1 MTSDTV
7 RAAPRATPG
16 TVPDPPPRSLR
27 QRLGDLPVAIMFVL
41 PATIGFAVFYLWPA
55 LRGAY
60 LSLTKFNVLTPPTF
74 IGLENY
80 ERLFG
85 DRLFWN
91 ALKVTAEYVVL
102 NIVTQTVAAMLLAV
116 LMYRLTKSMI
126 VRGVVLLPYL
136 VANVV
141 VALVWYWM
149 LDFQIGVVNNVI
161 EWLGLDRVA
170 FFGSDWAIPTIA
182 GINTWRHTGYTA
194 LLIFA
199 GLQMIPP
206 SVYEAAS
213 IDGASEWKTFWRVT
227 LPLLRPVMA
236 LVMVLSVI
244 GSFQVFDTIAVTTAG
259 GPINATRVIYFYIYD
274 MAFNRFNFGY
284 AAALS
289 SVLFVL
295 LAGIAYLQLRLSRA
309 GESDLRGS

>member
-7 RAAPRATPG
+7 RATPRLTAG
-16 TVPDPPPRSLR
+16 AVPDKSPPRR
-27 QRLGDLPVAIMFVL
+27 RRLGDLPIAIVFVL
-41 PATIGFAVFYLWPA
+41 PAAVGFAVFYVWPA
-55 LRGAY
+55 LRGVY
-60 LSLTKFNVLTPPTF
+60 LSLTKYNVLTPPRF

-80 ERLFG
+80 RQLFG
-85 DRLFWN
+85 DHLFWN

-102 NIVTQTVAAMLLAV
+102 NIGTQTVISVLLAV
-116 LMYRLTKSMI
+116 LLHRLTRSMV
-126 VRGVVLLPYL
+126 VRGIVLLPYL

-141 VALVWYWM
+141 VALVWFWM
-149 LDFQIGVVNNVI
+149 LDFQIGVVNQVI
-161 EWLGLDRVA
+161 EWLGFDRVA
-170 FFGSDWAIPTIA
+170 FFGADLGIGTIA
-182 GINTWRHTGYTA
+182 MINTWRHMGYTA

-199 GLQMIPP
+199 GLLMIPP
-206 SVYEAAS
+206 SVYEAAA
-213 IDGASEWKTFWRVT
+213 IDGASEWRTFWRVT
-227 LPLLRPVMA
+227 LPLLRPIMA

-244 GSFQVFDTIAVTTAG
+244 GSFQVFDTVAVTTGG

-274 MAFNRFNFGY
+274 LAFNRFNFGY

-309 GESDLRGS
+309 GESDLKGS

>member
-7 RAAPRATPG
+7 RAAPRITPG
-16 TVPDPPPRSLR
+16 TVPKIPPSRR
-27 QRLGDLPVAIMFVL
+27 RRLGDLPAAVMFIL
-41 PATIGFAVFYLWPA
+41 PAAVGFAVFYLWPA
-55 LRGAY
+55 VRGVY
-60 LSLTKFNVLTPPTF
+60 LSLTKYNVLTPPRF
-74 IGLENY
+74 IGLDNY
-80 ERLFG
+80 QRLLG
-85 DRLFWN
+85 DHLFWN
-91 ALKVTAEYVVL
+91 ALKVTGEYVL
-102 NIVTQTVAAMLLAV
+102 INIGSQTVISMLLAV
-116 LMYRLTKSMI
+116 LMYRLTKSML
-126 VRGVVLLPYL
+126 VRGIVLLPYL

-141 VALVWYWM
+141 VALVWFWM
-149 LDFQIGVVNNVI
+149 LDFQLGVVNNVI
-161 EWLGLDRVA
+161 EWLGFDRVA
-170 FFGSDWAIPTIA
+170 FFGSDWGIATIA
-182 GINTWRHTGYTA
+182 GINTWRHMGYTA

-206 SVYEAAS
+206 SVYEAAA
-213 IDGASEWKTFWRVT
+213 IDGASEWRTFWRVT

-244 GSFQVFDTIAVTTAG
+244 GSFQVFDTVAVTTGG

-274 MAFNRFNFGY
+274 QAFNRFNFGY

-295 LAGIAYLQLRLSRA
+295 LAGIAYLQMRLSRA